1 MLMQRIIVLQYFIFI
16 LLMPTFIQASAASA
30 AAAAHQK
37 SNTLDKQ
44 KGDKTSGIPTHT
56 RRLSYLNRPKADE
69 PVTNKLKKKQTED
82 APNNGKYTGIALEAK
97 ELADIKM
104 KIFKAQALALQ
115 LAKEDA
121 EISLDKLIGKIAIHA
136 MPATQGQPEVNL
148 HKASQYG
155 YNCSDT
161 AILHRKTPVIVSKQD
176 KRFYFGVIVGKT
188 DGHYLVQT
196 ALNKVEKYPCLKV
209 RFLKK

>member
-1 MLMQRIIVLQYFIFI
+1 MQRIIVLQYFIFI
-16 LLMPTFIQASAASA
+16 SLMPTFIQASAASA

-44 KGDKTSGIPTHT
+44 KGDTTSGIPTLT
-56 RRLSYLNRPKADE
+56 RRLSYLNRPKAEE

-82 APNNGKYTGIALEAK
+82 APNNGKYTGIELEAK
-97 ELADIKM
+97 ELAEIKM
-104 KIFKAQALALQ
+104 KIFKAQAAVLHLDEE
-115 LAKEDA
+115 EDA

-155 YNCSDT
+155 YSCIDAAT
-161 AILHRKTPVIVSKQD
+161 LHRKTPVIVLKED